1 VPKKIPKLALGGIVM
16 PQPGGVLANI
26 AEAGQPE
33 AVIPLSRMG
42 QFQNNK
48 PTNVFNITVS
58 GGVGSGATIGKAIV
72 EQIKAYERTSG
83 PVFAGA

>member
-1 VPKKIPKLALGGIVM
+1 
-16 PQPGGVLANI
+16 
-26 AEAGQPE
+26 
-33 AVIPLSRMG
+33 MG

-58 GGVGSGATIGKAIV
+58 GGVGSGASIGKAIV

-83 PVFAGA
+83 RVFAGA